1 VLTTQEID
9 MLKLG
14 TQTGSLVNHV
24 LSSYKG
30 VAPIEGEAAT
40 VLMWSDRAPATVT
53 DWDAKMQIV
62 SLRED
67 KAICTDFDQQT
78 YTYERN
84 EFGASYNFRRE
95 KNGSW
100 VQVFFKRDTGRWIKS
115 KGAGLIIGRREKYR
129 DPSF

>member
-1 VLTTQEID
+1 

-24 LSSYKG
+24 LSSYNG

-53 DWDAKMQIV
+53 HWDAQKQIV

-67 KAICTDFDQQT
+67 KAICTNFEQQT

-84 EFGASYNFRRE
+84 DLGATYNFRRE

-100 VQVFFKRDTGRWIKS
+100 VQVFFNRTTGRWFKS
-115 KGAGLIIGRREKYR
+115 EGPGLIIGRREKYR

>member
-1 VLTTQEID
+1 

-24 LSSYKG
+24 LSSYNG

-53 DWDAKMQIV
+53 HWDAQKQIV

-67 KAICTDFDQQT
+67 KSICTNFEQQT

-84 EFGASYNFRRE
+84 DLGATYNFRRE

-100 VQVFFKRDTGRWIKS
+100 VQVFFNRTTGRWLKS
-115 KGAGLIIGRREKYR
+115 KGPGLIIGRREKYC

>member
-1 VLTTQEID
+1 
-9 MLKLG
+9 MLKIG

-30 VAPIEGEAAT
+30 VDPIEGEAAT
-40 VLMWSDRAPATVT
+40 VLMWSDRSPATVT
-53 DWDAKMQIV
+53 HWDAQKQIV

-67 KAICTDFDQQT
+67 KAICTDFDQQN

-84 EFGASYNFRRE
+84 DFGAFYNFRRE

-100 VQVFFKRDTGRWIKS
+100 VQVFFNRITGRWIKS
-115 KGAGLIIGRREKYR
+115 KGAGLVIGRREKYR

>member
-1 VLTTQEID
+1 

-30 VAPIEGEAAT
+30 VDPIEGEAAT
-40 VLMWSDRAPATVT
+40 VLMWSDRSPATVT
-53 DWDAKMQIV
+53 HWDAQKQIV

-67 KAICTDFDQQT
+67 KAICTDFDQQN

-84 EFGASYNFRRE
+84 DFGAFYNFRRE

-100 VQVFFKRDTGRWIKS
+100 VQVFFNRITGRWIKS
-115 KGAGLIIGRREKYR
+115 KGAGLVIGRREKYR

>member
-1 VLTTQEID
+1 
-9 MLKLG
+9 MLKLK

-30 VAPIEGEAAT
+30 VDPIEGEAAT
-40 VLMWSDRAPATVT
+40 VLMWSDRSPATVT
-53 DWDAKMQIV
+53 HWDAQKQIV

-67 KAICTDFDQQT
+67 KAICTDFDQQN

-84 EFGASYNFRRE
+84 DFGAFYNFRRE

-100 VQVFFKRDTGRWIKS
+100 VQVFFNRITGRWIKS
-115 KGAGLIIGRREKYR
+115 KGAGLVIGRREKYR